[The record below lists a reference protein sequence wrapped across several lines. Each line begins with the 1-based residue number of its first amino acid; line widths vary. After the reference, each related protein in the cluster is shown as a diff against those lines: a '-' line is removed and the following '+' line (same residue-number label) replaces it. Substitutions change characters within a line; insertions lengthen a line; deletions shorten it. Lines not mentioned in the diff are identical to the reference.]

1 MARGKLP
8 PYCLSDK
15 YGYRYKPYLGRVLG
29 KIKWGPTVFL
39 APPDATMSE
48 VWKAYE
54 ELTSGPK
61 DTVGWLLNLYRDSER
76 FKELSPKSQKD
87 YSKAI
92 EKLIGAPVGNIKFG
106 DAKLTQVKKQTVRSY
121 LDAYPSPVAAN
132 RQIAVLKSAWNWTLE
147 RFEVPDNPCIGVKLN
162 REQPRTRLISQ
173 DEYNWVQRNAPAP
186 ISQMCELAFLLR
198 ARLSEVLSLKVS
210 DVSDTHVRLV
220 RLKGS
225 EGERTIMSDRL
236 RAAVSD
242 VRGGEYI
249 CYQYSES
256 GFRSAWRRLQ
266 GKMKAEGMEPFPF
279 HDLKSLGVSLHPQ
292 LHSGHR
298 SPSMR
303 KTYVRQDPEIPA
315 TR

>member
-1 MARGKLP
+1 MARSKLP

-39 APPDATMSE
+39 APPDASMSE

-92 EKLIGAPVGNIKFG
+92 DKLIGAPVGNIKFG
-106 DAKLTQVKKQTVRSY
+106 DAKLQQVKKQTVRSY
-121 LDAYPSPVAAN
+121 LDAYPSPIAAN

-162 REQPRTRLISQ
+162 REAPRERYVTD
-173 DEYNWVQRNAPAP
+173 DEYDWVRRNAPAP
-186 ISQMCELAFLLR
+186 IYQMCELAYLLR
-198 ARLSEVLSLKVS
+198 GRLSEVLAIRVEHI
-210 DVSDTHVRLV
+210 SDTHIEFY

-225 EGERTIMSDRL
+225 EGELCALSERL
-236 RAAVSD
+236 RAALSD
-242 VRGGEYI
+242 VRADPYVCHQYGE
-249 CYQYSES
+249 SA
-256 GFRSAWRRLQ
+256 FRSAWRRLQ
-266 GKMKAEGMEPFPF
+266 AGMRKAGIEPFPF
-279 HDLKSLGVSLHPQ
+279 HDLKAKGVSDHETN
-292 LHSGHR
+292 HSGHR

-303 KTYVRQDPEIPA
+303 KTYVRKLQEVPA

>member
-92 EKLIGAPVGNIKFG
+92 EKLIQAPVGAIKFG

-147 RFEVPDNPCIGVKLN
+147 RYEVPDNPCIGVKLN
-162 REQPRTRLISQ
+162 REAPRERYVTD
-173 DEYNWVQRNAPAP
+173 DEYETVLRMAPPP
-186 ISQMCELAFLLR
+186 IQQMMELAYLLR
-198 ARLSEVLSLKVS
+198 ARLSEVLNLTVD
-210 DVSDTHVRLV
+210 DVSDTHVTLI

-225 EGERTIMSDRL
+225 EGELTMLSERL
-236 RAAVSD
+236 SAAVSD
-242 VRGGEYI
+242 VRGGSHI

-266 GKMKAEGMEPFPF
+266 GKMREIGMEPWPF
-279 HDLKSLGVSLHPQ
+279 HDIKSKAVSDHPTN
-292 LHSGHR
+292 HSGHR

-303 KTYVRQDPEIPA
+303 KTYVRTLQEIPA

>member
-1 MARGKLP
+1 MAKSKLP

-61 DTVGWLLNLYRDSER
+61 DTVGWLLNLYRDSDR

-92 EKLIGAPVGNIKFG
+92 EKLIGAPVGAIRFG

-147 RFEVPDNPCIGVKLN
+147 RYEVPDNPCIGVKLN
-162 REQPRTRLISQ
+162 REAPRERYVTD
-173 DEYNWVQRNAPAP
+173 DEFETVLRMAPPP
-186 ISQMCELAFLLR
+186 ISQMMELAYLLR
-198 ARLSEVLSLKVS
+198 ARLSEVLNLTVE
-210 DVSDTHVRLV
+210 DVSDTHVTLR

-225 EGERTIMSDRL
+225 EGELTMLSDRL
-236 RAAVSD
+236 RAAVGD
-242 VRGGEYI
+242 VRGGSHI

-266 GKMKAEGMEPFPF
+266 ANMKKAGIEPFPF
-279 HDLKSLGVSLHPQ
+279 HDLKSKGVSDHETN
-292 LHSGHR
+292 HSGHR

-303 KTYVRQDPEIPA
+303 KTYVRKLQQVEA

>member
-1 MARGKLP
+1 MAKSKLP

-92 EKLIGAPVGNIKFG
+92 EKLIQAPVGNIKFG

-147 RFEVPDNPCIGVKLN
+147 RYDVPENPCLGVRLN
-162 REQPRTRLISQ
+162 REAPRDRYVTD
-173 DEYNWVQRNAPAP
+173 DEMKGA
-186 ISQMCELAFLLR
+186 MELAPPPIQQMMELAYLLR
-198 ARLSEVLSLKVS
+198 ARYSEVLNLTTD
-210 DVSDTHVRLV
+210 DVSDTHVTLR

-225 EGERTIMSDRL
+225 EGELCALSERL

-242 VRGGEYI
+242 VRADPFI
-249 CYQYSES
+249 CHRYTES
-256 GFRSAWRRLQ
+256 GFSSAWRRLMA
-266 GKMKAEGMEPFPF
+266 KVDNPFTF
-279 HDLKSLGVSLHPQ
+279 HDLKAKGISDHQ
-292 LHSGHR
+292 NNHSGHR
-298 SPSMR
+298 SPAMR
-303 KTYVRQDPEIPA
+303 KTYVRTLQEVPA

>member
-92 EKLIGAPVGNIKFG
+92 EKLIGAPVGAIRFG

-147 RFEVPDNPCIGVKLN
+147 RYEVPDNPCIGVKLN

-198 ARLSEVLSLKVS
+198 ARLSEVLNLKVS

-266 GKMKAEGMEPFPF
+266 GKMKAEGMKPFPF

>member
-1 MARGKLP
+1 MAKSKLP

-92 EKLIGAPVGNIKFG
+92 EKLIQAPVGNIKFG

-147 RFEVPDNPCIGVKLN
+147 RYDVPENPCLGVRLN
-162 REQPRTRLISQ
+162 REAPRDRYVTD
-173 DEYNWVQRNAPAP
+173 DEMKGA
-186 ISQMCELAFLLR
+186 MELAPPPIQQMMELAYLLR
-198 ARLSEVLSLKVS
+198 ARLSEVLNLTVD
-210 DVSDTHVRLV
+210 DVSGTHVTLR

-225 EGERTIMSDRL
+225 EGELCALSERL

-242 VRGGEYI
+242 VRADPFI
-249 CYQYSES
+249 CHRYTES
-256 GFRSAWRRLQ
+256 GFSSAWRRLMA
-266 GKMKAEGMEPFPF
+266 KVDNPFTF
-279 HDLKSLGVSLHPQ
+279 HDLKAKGISDHQ
-292 LHSGHR
+292 NNHSGHR
-298 SPSMR
+298 SPAMR
-303 KTYVRQDPEIPA
+303 KTYVRTLQEVPA

>member
-147 RFEVPDNPCIGVKLN
+147 RYEVPDNPCIGVKLN

-198 ARLSEVLSLKVS
+198 ARLSEVLNLKVS

-236 RAAVSD
+236 RAAVGD

-266 GKMKAEGMEPFPF
+266 GKMKAEGIKPFPF

>member
-1 MARGKLP
+1 M
-8 PYCLSDK
+8 
-15 YGYRYKPYLGRVLG
+15 
-29 KIKWGPTVFL
+29 

-76 FKELSPKSQKD
+76 FKELSPKSQSD

-92 EKLIGAPVGNIKFG
+92 EKLIGAPVGAIRFG

-147 RFEVPDNPCIGVKLN
+147 RHEVPDNPCIGVKLN
-162 REQPRTRLISQ
+162 REAPRERYVTD
-173 DEYNWVQRNAPAP
+173 DEFETVLRIAPPP
-186 ISQMCELAFLLR
+186 ISQMCELAYLLR
-198 ARLSEVLSLKVS
+198 ARLGEVLALTTE
-210 DVSDTHVRLV
+210 DVTESHVRLM
-220 RLKGS
+220 RSKGS
-225 EGERTIMSDRL
+225 EGELTMLSERL
-236 RAAVSD
+236 IAAVSD
-242 VRGGEYI
+242 VRGGRHI

-266 GKMKAEGMEPFPF
+266 ANMKKAGIEPFPF
-279 HDLKSLGVSLHPQ
+279 HDLKARGVSDHVDNFA
-292 LHSGHR
+292 GHR
-298 SPSMR
+298 SPNM
-303 KTYVRQDPEIPA
+303 KKVYVRKLQRVPA
-315 TR
+315 TM

>member
-1 MARGKLP
+1 M
-8 PYCLSDK
+8 
-15 YGYRYKPYLGRVLG
+15 LG

-39 APPDATMSE
+39 APPDASMSE

-54 ELTSGPK
+54 ELASGPK
-61 DTVGWLLNLYRDSER
+61 DTVAWLLNLYRDSER

-92 EKLIGAPVGNIKFG
+92 DKLIGAPVGNIKFG
-106 DAKLTQVKKQTVRSY
+106 DAKLLQVKKQTVRSY
-121 LDAYPSPVAAN
+121 LDAYPSPIAAN

-162 REQPRTRLISQ
+162 REAPRERYVTD
-173 DEYNWVQRNAPAP
+173 DEYDWVRRNAPAP
-186 ISQMCELAFLLR
+186 IYQMCELAYLLR
-198 ARLSEVLSLKVS
+198 ARLSEVLNLKVS
-210 DVSDTHVRLV
+210 DVSDTHVRLI

-225 EGERTIMSDRL
+225 EGELTILSDRL
-236 RAAVSD
+236 RDAVSD

-249 CYQYSES
+249 CHQYSES

-266 GKMKAEGMEPFPF
+266 GKMREDGIEPWPF
-279 HDLKSLGVSLHPQ
+279 HDIKSRAVSDHETN
-292 LHSGHR
+292 HSGHR
-298 SPSMR
+298 SASMR
-303 KTYVRQDPEIPA
+303 KTYVRKLQEVPA

>member
-39 APPDATMSE
+39 APPDATMSD

-147 RFEVPDNPCIGVKLN
+147 RYDVPANPCLGVRLN
-162 REQPRTRLISQ
+162 REAPRDRYVTD
-173 DEYNWVQRNAPAP
+173 DEMKGAMDLAPPP
-186 ISQMCELAFLLR
+186 IKQMCELAYLLR
-198 ARLSEVLSLKVS
+198 ARYSEVLNLTVD
-210 DVSDTHVRLV
+210 DVSDTHATLI

-225 EGERTIMSDRL
+225 EGELCALSDRL

-242 VRGGEYI
+242 VRAYPYI
-249 CYQYSES
+249 CHRYTES
-256 GFRSAWRRLQ
+256 GFSSAWRRLMA
-266 GKMKAEGMEPFPF
+266 KVDNPFTF
-279 HDLKSLGVSLHPQ
+279 HDLKAKGISDHENN
-292 LHSGHR
+292 HSGHR
-298 SPSMR
+298 SPAMR
-303 KTYVRQDPEIPA
+303 KTYVRKLQEVPA

>member
-1 MARGKLP
+1 MAHGKLP

-15 YGYRYKPYLGRVLG
+15 YGYRYKPYLGRVMG

-92 EKLIGAPVGNIKFG
+92 DKLIGAPVGNIKFG
-106 DAKLTQVKKQTVRSY
+106 DAKLLQVKKQTVRSY

-147 RFEVPDNPCIGVKLN
+147 RHEVPDNPCIGVKLN
-162 REQPRTRLISQ
+162 REAPRERYVTDHEYETVLRMAPPPIQQIMEIS
-173 DEYNWVQRNAPAP
+173 Y
-186 ISQMCELAFLLR
+186 LLR
-198 ARLSEVLSLKVS
+198 ARLGEVLGLTLEDLTDS
-210 DVSDTHVRLV
+210 HVRLI
-220 RLKGS
+220 RSKGS
-225 EGERTIMSDRL
+225 EGELTIISERL
-236 RAAVSD
+236 RAALEP
-242 VRGGEYI
+242 VRGVTHI
-249 CYQYSES
+249 CHQYSEH
-256 GFRSAWRRLQ
+256 GFRSAWARLKK
-266 GKMKAEGMEPFPF
+266 KMIKAGIEPFTL
-279 HDLKSLGVSLHPQ
+279 HDLKARGISDHINNFG
-292 LHSGHR
+292 GHR
-298 SPSMR
+298 SPAMR
-303 KTYVRQDPEIPA
+303 KTYVRKLQEVPA

>member
-1 MARGKLP
+1 MAKSKLP

-92 EKLIGAPVGNIKFG
+92 EKLIQAPVGNIKFG

-147 RFEVPDNPCIGVKLN
+147 RYDVPENPCLGVRLN
-162 REQPRTRLISQ
+162 REAPRDRYVTD
-173 DEYNWVQRNAPAP
+173 DEMKGA
-186 ISQMCELAFLLR
+186 MELAPPPIQQMMELAYLLR
-198 ARLSEVLSLKVS
+198 ARYSEVLNLTTD
-210 DVSDTHVRLV
+210 DVSDTHVTLR

-225 EGERTIMSDRL
+225 EGELCALSERL

-242 VRGGEYI
+242 VRADPYI
-249 CYQYSES
+249 CHRYTES
-256 GFRSAWRRLQ
+256 GFSSAWRRLMA
-266 GKMKAEGMEPFPF
+266 KVDNPFTF
-279 HDLKSLGVSLHPQ
+279 HDLKAKGISDHQ
-292 LHSGHR
+292 NNHSGHR
-298 SPSMR
+298 SPAMR
-303 KTYVRQDPEIPA
+303 KTYVRTLQEVPA

>member
-8 PYCLSDK
+8 PYVLSDK
-15 YGYRYKPYLGRVLG
+15 YGYRCKPYLGRVLG
-29 KIKWGPTVFL
+29 KIKWAPTVFL

-92 EKLIGAPVGNIKFG
+92 EKLIQAPVGNIKFG

-147 RFEVPDNPCIGVKLN
+147 RYEVPDNPCIGVKLN
-162 REQPRTRLISQ
+162 REQPRNRLISQ

-198 ARLSEVLSLKVS
+198 ARLSEVLNLKVS

-266 GKMKAEGMEPFPF
+266 GKMSEAGIEPYRF
-279 HDLKSLGVSLHPQ
+279 HDIKSKGVSDHQ
-292 LHSGHR
+292 TQHSGHR
-298 SPSMR
+298 SAAMR
-303 KTYVRQDPEIPA
+303 KTYVRKLLEVPA

>member
-1 MARGKLP
+1 
-8 PYCLSDK
+8 
-15 YGYRYKPYLGRVLG
+15 
-29 KIKWGPTVFL
+29 
-39 APPDATMSE
+39 
-48 VWKAYE
+48 
-54 ELTSGPK
+54 
-61 DTVGWLLNLYRDSER
+61 
-76 FKELSPKSQKD
+76 
-87 YSKAI
+87 
-92 EKLIGAPVGNIKFG
+92 
-106 DAKLTQVKKQTVRSY
+106 
-121 LDAYPSPVAAN
+121 
-132 RQIAVLKSAWNWTLE
+132 
-147 RFEVPDNPCIGVKLN
+147 
-162 REQPRTRLISQ
+162 
-173 DEYNWVQRNAPAP
+173 
-186 ISQMCELAFLLR
+186 MCELAFLLR
-198 ARLSEVLSLKVS
+198 ARLSEVRNLKVS
-210 DVSDTHVRLV
+210 DVSDTHVRLK

-249 CYQYSES
+249 CHQYTES

-266 GKMKAEGMEPFPF
+266 GKMKAAGMEPFPF

>member
-1 MARGKLP
+1 MAPSKLP

-39 APPDATMSE
+39 APPDASMSE

-54 ELTSGPK
+54 ELASGPK
-61 DTVGWLLNLYRDSER
+61 DTVAWLLNLYRDSER

-92 EKLIGAPVGNIKFG
+92 DKLIGAPVGNIKFG
-106 DAKLTQVKKQTVRSY
+106 DAKLLQVKKQTVRSY
-121 LDAYPSPVAAN
+121 LDAYPSPIAAN

-162 REQPRTRLISQ
+162 REAPRERYVTD
-173 DEYNWVQRNAPAP
+173 DEYDWVRRNAPAP
-186 ISQMCELAFLLR
+186 IYQMCELAYLLR
-198 ARLSEVLSLKVS
+198 ARLSEVLNLKVS
-210 DVSDTHVRLV
+210 DVSDTHVRLI

-225 EGERTIMSDRL
+225 EGELTILSDRL
-236 RAAVSD
+236 RDAVSD

-249 CYQYSES
+249 CHQYSES

-266 GKMKAEGMEPFPF
+266 GKMREDGIEPWPF
-279 HDLKSLGVSLHPQ
+279 HDIKSRAVSDHETN
-292 LHSGHR
+292 HSGHR
-298 SPSMR
+298 SASMR
-303 KTYVRQDPEIPA
+303 KTYVRKLQEVPA